1 MNEPAVTTPPT
12 RDRDPGPGGLTQA
25 IHLMA
30 GFWFLFLAVP
40 SMSGDGSLAI
50 YDFLRGLA
58 LGLALLALGHI
69 RWSRFHGLFGI
80 D

>member
-1 MNEPAVTTPPT
+1 MNEPAVTTPAT
-12 RDRDPGPGGLTQA
+12 RDRDPGPGGPTQA
-25 IHLMA
+25 IYLIA
-30 GFWFLFLAVP
+30 GIWFLFLALPSVP
-40 SMSGDGSLAI
+40 GEASPVV

-80 D
+80 G